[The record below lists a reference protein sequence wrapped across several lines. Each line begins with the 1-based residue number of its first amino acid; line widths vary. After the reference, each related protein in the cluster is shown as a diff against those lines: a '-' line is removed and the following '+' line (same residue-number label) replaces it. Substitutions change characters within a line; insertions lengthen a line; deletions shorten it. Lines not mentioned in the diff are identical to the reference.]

1 MIQPLFFFLIG
12 AARAVLVGCRAAP
25 GVYHGPP
32 IFFSSPT
39 LLNSKIEKH
48 TFGTIVTLVK
58 NTDYSTQSDG
68 YFTCYIRSI
77 GAGANKYVSMIVN
90 REESFRPMVQEKDYI
105 KQSIFVKK
113 GMTIKYTLGSA
124 MPEGTI
130 ESFIPFV

>member
-1 MIQPLFFFLIG
+1 MNFLMSRFYGFFK
-12 AARAVLVGCRAAP
+12 
-25 GVYHGPP
+25 P
-32 IFFSSPT
+32 I
-39 LLNSKIEKH
+39 NSKIEKH
-48 TFGTIVTLVK
+48 TFGTIVTLVN
-58 NTDYSTQSDG
+58 NTDYTTQSDG

-90 REESFRPMVQEKDYI
+90 REESFRLMVQEKDYI

-130 ESFIPFV
+130 ASFIPFV